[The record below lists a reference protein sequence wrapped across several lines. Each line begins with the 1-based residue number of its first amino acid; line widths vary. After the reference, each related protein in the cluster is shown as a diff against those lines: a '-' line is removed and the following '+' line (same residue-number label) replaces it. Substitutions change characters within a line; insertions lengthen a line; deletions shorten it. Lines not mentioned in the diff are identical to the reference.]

1 MHCNR
6 TFFLFYQLRS
16 SIAHNTR
23 PDKAED
29 VVDYMKMGIVK
40 EIRKNG
46 AVAHVKEE
54 DEEKEQKYF
63 IPGWAFTHFNTPK
76 IKFLTTTQGV
86 GLSVGDLVNFYI
98 DPNVFAKPYDAV
110 ACNVD
115 VLKHADVPKEPMEK
129 KVRIYFKL

>member
-1 MHCNR
+1 MEFDHI
-6 TFFLFYQLRS
+6 FLFPFFRRS
-16 SIAHNTR
+16 SLSHNTR
-23 PDKAED
+23 PEKAED

-54 DEEKEQKYF
+54 DEEKEQRYF

-98 DPNVFAKPYDAV
+98 DPNVYAKPYDAV

-115 VLKHADVPKEPMEK
+115 VLKHADVPKGPIEK
-129 KVRIYFKL
+129 KVRIYVDL